1 MQTGLKGKI
10 ALVTG
15 GSRGIGRA
23 TSIALAKE
31 GVDVT
36 FTYGSNEAAAQQ
48 TVADIEAAG
57 GTAAAVRFDVG
68 DAAACKSAVAD
79 LVKAK
84 GALHILVNNAG
95 VSIDGLLMR
104 YKDEDLEKIFR
115 TNVHGPF
122 YLARAAA
129 RPMMKAKWGRII
141 MMGSVVGEMGNTG
154 QAAYAATK
162 AALDGMAKSMARELA
177 SRNITANVVA
187 PGFIGTDMTDSLPDE
202 VKTGM
207 LSAIPLGKMGD
218 ADDIAQAVTFLA
230 SDAAKY
236 ITGHVL
242 NVNGGMY
249 M

>member
-1 MQTGLKGKI
+1 MQTGLQGKI

-57 GTAAAVRFDVG
+57 GTAAAIRFDVG

-104 YKDEDLEKIFR
+104 YKDEDLDKIFR

-207 LSAIPLGKMGD
+207 LGAIPLGKMGEPE
-218 ADDIAQAVTFLA
+218 DIAQAVTFLA

>member
-1 MQTGLKGKI
+1 MHTGLEGKI

-15 GSRGIGRA
+15 GSRGLGRA
-23 TSIALAKE
+23 TSIALANE

-36 FTYGSNEAAAQQ
+36 FTYGSNESAAAE
-48 TVADIEAAG
+48 TVAIIEAAG
-57 GTAAAVRFDVG
+57 GTAQAVRFDVG
-68 DAAACKSAVAD
+68 DSAACKAAVSD

-104 YKDEDLEKIFR
+104 YKDEDLEKSFR
-115 TNVHGPF
+115 TNVYGPF

-141 MMGSVVGEMGNTG
+141 MMGSVVGESGNGG

-177 SRNITANVVA
+177 SRGITTNVVA
-187 PGFIGTDMTDSLPDE
+187 PGFIGTDMTAGLPDE
-202 VKTGM
+202 VKSAM
-207 LSAIPLGKMGD
+207 LTNIPLGKMGD
-218 ADDIAQAVTFLA
+218 PEDIANAVTFLA

>member
-1 MQTGLKGKI
+1 MDTGLKGKI

-23 TSIALAKE
+23 TCIALAQE

-36 FTYGSNEAAAQQ
+36 FTYGNNEDAAQQ
-48 TVADIEAAG
+48 TIAAIEAVG
-57 GTAAAVRFDVG
+57 GQASAVRFDVG
-68 DAAACKSAVAD
+68 DPEACKAAVND

-104 YKDEDLEKIFR
+104 YKDEDLEEIFR

-122 YLARAAA
+122 FLARAAA

-162 AALDGMAKSMARELA
+162 SALSGMAKSMARELA
-177 SRNITANVVA
+177 SRNITANVIA

-202 VKTGM
+202 VKTAM
-207 LSAIPLGKMGD
+207 LTAIPLGKMGE
-218 ADDIAQAVTFLA
+218 AEDIAQAVTFLA

>member
-1 MQTGLKGKI
+1 MHTGLEGRI

-15 GSRGIGRA
+15 GSRGLGRA
-23 TSIALAKE
+23 TAIALANE

-36 FTYGSNEAAAQQ
+36 FTYGSNENAAAQ
-48 TVADIEAAG
+48 TVATIEAAG
-57 GTAAAVRFDVG
+57 GKATAIRFDVG
-68 DAAACKSAVAD
+68 DSAACKSAVTD

-95 VSIDGLLMR
+95 VSIDGLLLR
-104 YKDEDLEKIFR
+104 YKDEDLEKSFR
-115 TNVHGPF
+115 TNVYGPF

-141 MMGSVVGEMGNTG
+141 MMGSVVGESGNGG
-154 QAAYAATK
+154 QTAYAATK

-177 SRNITANVVA
+177 SRGITTNVIA
-187 PGFIGTDMTDSLPDE
+187 PGFIGTDMTSGLPDE
-202 VKTGM
+202 VKTAM
-207 LSAIPLGKMGD
+207 LTNIPLGKMGD
-218 ADDIAQAVTFLA
+218 PEDIANAVTFLA